1 MTTLPLSILQILQ
14 PFSKIFS
21 NKRSWSLACFLFVP
35 LVLAKGGRTICRILR
50 FAGLKGEKAFDK
62 YHKLLNRAN
71 WDMLKGSKLLLE
83 AIISRSSQNET
94 VYIAIDEHLER
105 RRGSKIKA
113 IGCYRDAVLSTN
125 RRKVKSFGLKWM
137 SVAVLKSFS
146 WSKNVFAL
154 PFLTV
159 LTRSQEADRRWGRR
173 HKLTTDW
180 MCQIVIQIKRWIGDK
195 RIVIT
200 TDGGLNS
207 IEMAL
212 TCLKH
217 GVHWVTRLPCNSR
230 LYDFPP
236 EQKVG
241 RGRRRVRGAQLEKPS
256 IMLTRDDLPWE
267 KETVKWYGGLRRQI
281 EYVTF
286 ICIRYVDGLPPA
298 PVRIVLLRDPSRQFE
313 SVALM
318 GVSRDMSLNAI
329 EIIEQFVRRWNLEVT
344 FRESREHL
352 GIETQR
358 QWSDK
363 AIART
368 TPLLFALYSLV
379 LLIADRLNLQKPIQP
394 ITAAWYRKSNI
405 TFSDALSS
413 VRKSLWRSHNFNF
426 MPNTYEESK
435 NHRNKSLDT
444 LWEYLA
450 ECA

>member
-1 MTTLPLSILQILQ
+1 MTTLPSSILQILI
-14 PFSKIFS
+14 PFSKMFS
-21 NKRSWSLACFLFVP
+21 NKRSWTLVTFLFVP

-71 WDMLKGSKLLLE
+71 WNMLKGSHLLLQ
-83 AIISRSSQNET
+83 AILRWYSAKDT

-137 SVAVLKSFS
+137 VVAVLKGFP
-146 WSKNVFAL
+146 WSKNIFAL

-159 LTRSQEADRRWGRR
+159 LTRSQEGDRRLGRR
-173 HKLTTDW
+173 HKSTTDW
-180 MCQIVIQIKRWIGDK
+180 MCQIVKQIKRWLGNR
-195 RIVIT
+195 RIVVVN
-200 TDGGLNS
+200 DGGLNS
-207 IEMAL
+207 VEMAL
-212 TCLKH
+212 TALKN
-217 GVHWVTRLPCNSR
+217 GIHWITRLPCNAR

-236 EQKVG
+236 VQVG

-256 IMLTRDDLPWE
+256 SMLARNDLPWK
-267 KETVKWYGGLRRQI
+267 KEFARWYGGIRKQI

-286 ICIRYVDGLPPA
+286 TCIRYVDGFPPV
-298 PVRIVLLRDPSRQFE
+298 PVRIVLLRDPMQQFE
-313 SVALM
+313 PIALM
-318 GVSRDMSLNAI
+318 GVSGDMSLQPI
-329 EIIEQFVRRWNLEVT
+329 EMIEQFVGRWNLEVT

-368 TPLLFALYSLV
+368 TPILFSLYSLII
-379 LLIADRLNLQKPIQP
+379 LIADTLHLQEPMQP
-394 ITAAWYRKSNI
+394 VTTAWYKKSNV
-405 TFSDALSS
+405 TFSDVLSK
-413 VRKSLWRSHNFNF
+413 VRKQLWRHGNLYFL
-426 MPNTYEESK
+426 PDEHAESK
-435 NHRNKSLDT
+435 SCTNISWDT